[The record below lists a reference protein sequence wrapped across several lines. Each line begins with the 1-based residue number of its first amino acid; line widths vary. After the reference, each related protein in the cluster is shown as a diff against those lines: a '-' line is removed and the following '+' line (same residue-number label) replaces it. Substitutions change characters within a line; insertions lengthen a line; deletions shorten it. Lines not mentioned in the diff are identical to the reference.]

1 MSHVTEYLSEVH
13 DVSRRFRK
21 KYGAEMPEHQRLVY
35 SVEAVVA
42 GVLPSATVSLH
53 GARAFVDAMC
63 EELGVDTPEVIVKRV
78 RGITACASHSAY
90 TIVLS
95 TATISTMVL
104 CHELAHLLTD
114 ENEGHHEEWRTTFV
128 RLARRF
134 ISVEHGALLHTLYN
148 RCDLPTAWS

>member
-1 MSHVTEYLSEVH
+1 MTHVSEFVTEVRSVGE
-13 DVSRRFRK
+13 RFSKR
-21 KYGAEMPEHQRLVY
+21 MPEHQRLVY
-35 SVEAVVA
+35 AVEAVVA

-53 GARAFVDAMC
+53 GAREFVDAIC
-63 EELGVDTPEVIVKRV
+63 ADLGVNTPEVIVKNI
-78 RGITACASHSAY
+78 RGFTACASHDAY

-95 TATISTMVL
+95 KDTISTMVL
-104 CHELAHLLTD
+104 CHELAHLLCD
-114 ENEGHHEEWRTTFV
+114 ESEGHHDEWRTTFV